1 MEVAG
6 HSPVPMTVQPQLGPG
21 KAWELLFEKY
31 LASRDL
37 PSSCGTTRVGGRAG
51 GLLLGEQQ
59 LQVLLLQW
67 QWGRHPGAAEHCPA
81 MDGWIDAL
89 LNGV

>member
-6 HSPVPMTVQPQLGPG
+6 HSPVPMTVQPQVGPG

-37 PSSCGTTRVGGRAG
+37 PSSCGTTRLGGRAG

-59 LQVLLLQW
+59 LQILLLQW
-67 QWGRHPGAAEHCPA
+67 QRGQHPSAAEHYPA
-81 MDGWIDAL
+81 VDRRIDAL